1 MMVLRTLKFAILAY
15 LCGIGTAM
23 AQNTCGNT
31 KLACL
36 LPTALHTNPPTFNF
50 FNQTFATQITQLPLA
65 TPASGFIYTF
75 DKQKGINVASQE
87 SFGPLLA
94 ERMETIGKD
103 KLYVAFVYQRF
114 SFDELDG
121 NSLGTLPL
129 VFNFPTLQNP
139 LVITQT
145 VNRIDTSV
153 NQYVGFATYGLT
165 RKVDVSIA
173 VPFDRIAM
181 GVSSSGTEYS
191 TTSSATASFTEFTP
205 GAASGFGDVVL
216 AGKGTLW
223 TNEKYGVAAG
233 MELRLP
239 SGDEQ
244 NFLGSGTVGLKPY
257 VVLARR
263 GKVAPH
269 LNLIYQWNS
278 SSPLTKDAN
287 GQPQPLPRFFGYTI
301 GVDTGLLKRVTFAVD
316 LVGQHFFNAPRIT
329 KPSTFTANVNNTV
342 PQKFS
347 SVSSFNGDYEV
358 DNLAVGLKANP
369 WKQLLILGNA
379 TIKLNDGGMRATVIP
394 MVGASY
400 SF

>member
-1 MMVLRTLKFAILAY
+1 
-15 LCGIGTAM
+15 M

-103 KLYVAFVYQRF
+103 KLYIAFVYQRF

-129 VFNFPTLQNP
+129 VFNFPTSQNP
-139 LVITQT
+139 QVITQT

-165 RKVDVSIA
+165 RKVDISIA
-173 VPFDRIAM
+173 VPFNRIAM
-181 GVSSSGTEYS
+181 GVSSSGIEYS
-191 TTSSATASFTEFTP
+191 TTSPATASFTEFTP

-257 VVLARR
+257 VVFARR

-287 GQPQPLPRFFGYTI
+287 GQPQPLPRFLGYTI
-301 GVDTGLLKRVTFAVD
+301 GVDTGLIKRVTFAVD

-329 KPSTFTANVNNTV
+329 TPSTFTVNVNNTV

-347 SVSSFNGDYEV
+347 SVSPFNGGYEV

-379 TIKLNDGGMRATVIP
+379 TIKLNNGGMRATVIP